1 MSYNKGDRCLYSL
14 TIHVVLVTKYRKKII
29 DKAILQRLQ
38 EIVAHTREQWSSTL
52 TDFNGESHHVHLVAI
67 SKLVHNLKTVSSW
80 LIPKEYSDG
89 INQIIVSQYSGL
101 EAIALPV
108 VAALL
113 GIRSNNRLKIN
124 VKSQTNGSLVP
135 HPFGVEVYDYQF
147 TQGGTQGGYSSLTT
161 NRAV

>member
-1 MSYNKGDRCLYSL
+1 
-14 TIHVVLVTKYRKKII
+14 
-29 DKAILQRLQ
+29 
-38 EIVAHTREQWSSTL
+38 
-52 TDFNGESHHVHLVAI
+52 
-67 SKLVHNLKTVSSW
+67 VHNLKTVSSW